1 MIRRLTA
8 TIAHHPLARP
18 FAIARGT
25 REAIDLVRVT
35 IEQDGHL
42 GHGEGA
48 PNARYGEFAHG
59 IVDEIAA
66 VAPLVET
73 GASRATLL
81 AAMPPGAARNAID
94 SALWDLEAKL
104 SGVPVAAQFGAN
116 QYGANQFG
124 GMPKALVTAV
134 TVGIDRPEAMAAR
147 AATIAAEHGSAS
159 PLLKIKLDA
168 HDVAERVAAI
178 RAAVPHAVLIADA
191 NESWTI
197 ALLERVLPA
206 LAEARLELLEQPL
219 PAGQDDVLEGFASP
233 VPLSADESA
242 HIATDVA
249 HLRGRYA
256 YVTIKLDKSG
266 GLTGALALAKAARAA
281 GMGVMTGCMLC
292 SSLSVAAAWPLAAM
306 SRFVDLDG
314 PLWLADDLPGGYT
327 MQDGLLTASGRFGWG
342 EPIVPPA

>member
-1 MIRRLTA
+1 VNRRLTA

-48 PNARYGEFAHG
+48 PNGRYGEFAHG

-66 VAPLVET
+66 VTPLVEN

-94 SALWDLEAKL
+94 SALWDLEAKI
-104 SGVPVAAQFGAN
+104 SGVPVAAHF
-116 QYGANQFG
+116 GANQFG

-147 AATIAAEHGSAS
+147 AAAIAADHGSAS

-178 RAAVPHAVLIADA
+178 RAAVPDAVLIADA

-219 PAGQDDVLEGFASP
+219 PAGQDEVLEGFLSP

-242 HIATDVA
+242 HIATDIA

-266 GLTGALALAKAARAA
+266 GLTGALALARAARAA

-292 SSLSVAAAWPLAAM
+292 SSLSVAAAWPLAAI

-314 PLWLADDLPGGYT
+314 PLWLAGDLPDGFT
-327 MQDGLLTASGRFGWG
+327 MQNGLLTASGTFGWG
-342 EPIVPPA
+342 EPAIRPS